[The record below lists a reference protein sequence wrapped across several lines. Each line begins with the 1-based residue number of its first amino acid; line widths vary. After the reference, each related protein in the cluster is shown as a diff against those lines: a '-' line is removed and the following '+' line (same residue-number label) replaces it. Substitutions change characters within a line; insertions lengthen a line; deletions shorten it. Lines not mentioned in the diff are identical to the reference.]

1 MKKLTPNICLPVKR
15 KCLPAQNLNETL
27 GVGVAIHFQPAKS
40 HLLSP
45 LFQSHPQTMDVTQ
58 LHDWTIPDSHYITRP
73 SLLKVVGIND
83 PNDVGEVR
91 ISFGAFLAAGS
102 GELGS
107 LSRTSPDR
115 PRVR

>member
-1 MKKLTPNICLPVKR
+1 MKSSQCFFFKSQ
-15 KCLPAQNLNETL
+15 AQINDTN
-27 GVGVAIHFQPAKS
+27 K
-40 HLLSP
+40 
-45 LFQSHPQTMDVTQ
+45 
-58 LHDWTIPDSHYITRP
+58 LHDWTIPDSQYITRP

-102 GELGS
+102 AELGS

-115 PRVR
+115 PRVSEQNLAIGEISIHTINRMA